1 MSNKSIG
8 KTIYN
13 LRKNKGLTQQDLAHN
28 LKISDKTISK
38 WERNLE
44 MPDVKL
50 IPKLAEELDIT
61 IEELLDVDIKNN
73 NKTDD
78 IVNIILICIGIAM
91 GICIIVSSILKQLD
105 VNSAF
110 TMLGIGLTSISFYL
124 LKNKE
129 N

>member
-28 LKISDKTISK
+28 LKVSDKTISK